1 MHWLKKTS
9 VVILGITLP
18 AAMFS
23 LRAQTVVLE
32 RDPDISDMVNAVSPE
47 NLQQLVEKLASFGT
61 RHTLSDTLS
70 DTRGIGAARRWIK
83 AELERY
89 ARASGGRMRVEY
101 DTYLQ
106 EGGVRRVDDD
116 TEIKNVMEIGR
127 ASWRERVCQDV

>member
-1 MHWLKKTS
+1 
-9 VVILGITLP
+9 
-18 AAMFS
+18 MFS

-101 DTYLQ
+101 DTYLR

-116 TEIKNVMEIGR
+116 TEMIGR
-127 ASWRERVCQDV
+127 ASCRERVCQYV

>member
-1 MHWLKKTS
+1 
-9 VVILGITLP
+9 
-18 AAMFS
+18 
-23 LRAQTVVLE
+23 
-32 RDPDISDMVNAVSPE
+32 MVNAVSPE

-106 EGGVRRVDDD
+106 EGGVARVAAD
-116 TEIKNVMEIGR
+116 TEINNVMAVARGTDPTAQPVFLVRGTSAPRQSDIKR
-127 ASWRERVCQDV
+127 AAPADPGGKHSGSAHKT

>member
-1 MHWLKKTS
+1 
-9 VVILGITLP
+9 
-18 AAMFS
+18 MFS

-101 DTYLQ
+101 DTYLPERSEEHTSEIQ
-106 EGGVRRVDDD
+106 TQRRNSCAIFSLKKTSHQLNRSVQL
-116 TEIKNVMEIGR
+116 NN
-127 ASWRERVCQDV
+127 